1 MDHDDF
7 DETSSRLVA
16 ELLLEAGLLT
26 EALTDMLGMTLPRNA
41 GDRAKKLAALV
52 SIAST
57 ASILIEAAVRLD
69 RTSA

>member
-26 EALTDMLGMTLPRNA
+26 EASTDMLAMTPPRNA
-41 GDRAKKLAALV
+41 GDRAKKLEVLV

>member
-1 MDHDDF
+1 MDHYDF

-26 EALTDMLGMTLPRNA
+26 EALSDMLAMTLPRDA
-41 GDRAKKLAALV
+41 ADRAKKLEVLV
-52 SIAST
+52 STAST

>member
-1 MDHDDF
+1 MDHDNF
-7 DETSSRLVA
+7 DETSRRLVA

-26 EALTDMLGMTLPRNA
+26 EALTDMLAITLPPNA
-41 GDRAKKLAALV
+41 VDRAKKLEELV

-57 ASILIEAAVRLD
+57 ASISIEAAARLD

>member
-26 EALTDMLGMTLPRNA
+26 EALTDMLAMTLPRNA
-41 GDRAKKLAALV
+41 GDRAKKLEVLV

>member
-26 EALTDMLGMTLPRNA
+26 EALSDMLAMTLPRNGA
-41 GDRAKKLAALV
+41 DRAKKLEVL
-52 SIAST
+52 AST
-57 ASILIEAAVRLD
+57 ASTANILIEAAARLD

>member
-16 ELLLEAGLLT
+16 ELLLEAGLLI
-26 EALTDMLGMTLPRNA
+26 EALSDMLAMTLPRDA
-41 GDRAKKLAALV
+41 VDRAKKLEVLV
-52 SIAST
+52 STAST